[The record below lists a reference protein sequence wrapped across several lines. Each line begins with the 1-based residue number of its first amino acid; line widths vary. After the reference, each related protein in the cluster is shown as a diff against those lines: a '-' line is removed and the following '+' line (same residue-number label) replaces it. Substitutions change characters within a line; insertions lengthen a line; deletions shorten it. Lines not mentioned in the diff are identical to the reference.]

1 MVEDYGVF
9 MFINKVMTGREEEFM
24 EYFWGQD
31 EPVTIAD
38 IEEHFSYETL
48 SKAAIFKVIQTMV
61 DKGFIRVNGLE
72 RTNKTYARKFEAAV
86 SKEEYWGKIL
96 ASKGLGL
103 DSLHH
108 VAFAMIGER
117 TSKDDEIADQELIR
131 ELEDIIVEIRNRGK

>member
-1 MVEDYGVF
+1 
-9 MFINKVMTGREEEFM
+9 MTGREEEFM